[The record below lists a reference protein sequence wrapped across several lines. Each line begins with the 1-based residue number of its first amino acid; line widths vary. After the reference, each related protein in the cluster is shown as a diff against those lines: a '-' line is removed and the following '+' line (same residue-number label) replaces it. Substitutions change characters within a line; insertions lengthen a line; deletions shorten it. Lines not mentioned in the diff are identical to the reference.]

1 MSFEEKNLDVLQNIE
16 FAIQSVYKVQ
26 SDLIDY
32 DVTFAL
38 ESIIDFYSAEN
49 IGREPRNFNLSEK
62 SEMVYEYVKEVC
74 DFRLGKSSLD
84 DDEDNFTQNPVTI
97 NEILNCL
104 KKIKN
109 SVGKWTK
116 RNGRTGYLDFVKDYL
131 PNV

>member
-26 SDLIDY
+26 KNLIDY

-49 IGREPRNFNLSEK
+49 IGREPRDFNLSEK
-62 SEMVYEYVKEVC
+62 SEMVYEFVKEMC
-74 DFRLGKSSLD
+74 DFRLGKSPLE
-84 DDEDNFTQNPVTI
+84 DDEDNFIEDSVSI
-97 NEILNCL
+97 KEILNCL

-109 SVGKWTK
+109 SVSKWTK
-116 RNGRTGYLDFVKDYL
+116 RNGRTGYLDFVKDYM